1 MEGATLL
8 ADVGAVRNIE
18 NRAYAKTGWRI
29 IPVLLICGLLAYL
42 DRVNVGFAKLQML
55 DSLGFNETVYGLGA
69 GIFFIGYFIFEV
81 PSNLILYRVGP
92 RRWIARIA
100 ITWGL
105 LSVAMMFV
113 RTPLAFYVLR
123 FLLGAAEAGFYPG
136 MILYLTYWYPAQRR
150 GKVMAIFLTSVPI
163 SGIVGG
169 PLSGWVMHSLSGV
182 HGLGGWQWLFLV
194 EGIPSVLM
202 GIVVLFVLKDSVA
215 QADWLTSEEKN
226 ILTANVEADG
236 KQKEHVSFAAALRNA
251 RIWLLCITYFCI
263 MMGVTAMIFWM
274 PSIINASGVKDPL
287 QIGIYSA
294 IPYLCAVIGM
304 IGFGISSD
312 RLHERRWHVAI
323 PCALGAIGLIA
334 STTLSANLVM
344 TVISLSLAITG
355 VLSALTMFWGCPT
368 AIFKG
373 VAAAGGIALINSVG
387 NLAGFVSPYMIGYIK
402 DATASTNIGVA
413 VVAAFLA
420 FGSLL
425 IFAAAPARLVNR

>member
-18 NRAYAKTGWRI
+18 SRAYAKTGWRI
-29 IPVLLICGLLAYL
+29 IPLLLICGLLAYL

-113 RTPLAFYVLR
+113 RTPLTFYVLR

-169 PLSGWVMHSLSGV
+169 PLSGWVMHSLSGA

-202 GIVVLFVLKDSVA
+202 GIVVLFVLRDSVA

-226 ILTANVEADG
+226 IVMAHVEADG
-236 KQKEHVSFAAALRNA
+236 KQKEHVSFAGALRNA

-274 PSIINASGVKDPL
+274 PSIIKASGVKDPL

-294 IPYLCAVIGM
+294 IPYLCSVIGM

-334 STTLSANLVM
+334 TTTLSSNLVM
-344 TVISLSLAITG
+344 MVISLSLAITG
-355 VLSALTMFWGCPT
+355 VLSALTMFWACPT